1 MRILPYVTPD
11 QGRRSARWSIVNR
24 LQTLAVAT
32 WNAEPGAHMEA
43 QATRTK
49 LDDDVRLCIEA
60 ALARRHDKFALSYLS
75 WTADGYIVKFR
86 LGVVDVVRTAVG
98 PHVVEDS
105 SRMDKMLDCVGL
117 TFRSC
122 WLL

>member
-1 MRILPYVTPD
+1 
-11 QGRRSARWSIVNR
+11 
-24 LQTLAVAT
+24 
-32 WNAEPGAHMEA
+32 MEA

-60 ALARRHDKFALSYLS
+60 ALARRHDTFALCDLS
-75 WTADGYIVKFR
+75 WTDDGYIVKFR

-98 PHVVEDS
+98 AHVVEDS
-105 SRMDKMLDCVGL
+105 SRMDRMLDWVGL